1 MYVDESGD
9 HSYRELELPGKR
21 FLCLTGVVVE
31 DGPYKTTIQ
40 PEVEAIKARFFRR
53 HSPDEPV
60 VFHRKDIVERRG
72 HFSVLQDQAIDAR
85 FRADVLGFLGGRP
98 FQIFS
103 AVIDKKSH
111 IDRYGG
117 AALHPY
123 HYCFTVIL
131 ERYSGFLKVNNSQG
145 DVLAESRGGTED
157 RELKEAYSLLWNR
170 GTGFHSAASFQA
182 RFTSS
187 EVKLK
192 RKEMNIAGLQ
202 IADLLAHP
210 LKQDILAQY
219 GFAESVNSDFARQIC
234 GAVVQKQNRYGRVFL
249 G

>member
-9 HSYRELELPGKR
+9 HGYRDLSHPGKR
-21 FLCLTGVVVE
+21 FLCLTGVVIE
-31 DGPYKTTIQ
+31 DVTYKTQIH
-40 PEVEAIKARFFRR
+40 PAVEAIKGRFFRR
-53 HSPDEPV
+53 HSPDDPV
-60 VFHRKDIVERRG
+60 IFHRKDIVERRG
-72 HFSVLQDQAIDAR
+72 HFSVLQDEGIDAR
-85 FRADVLGFLGGRP
+85 FQAEVLALLGQP
-98 FQIFS
+98 IQIFS

-131 ERYSGFLKVNNSQG
+131 ERFSGFLGVNNSQG

-157 RELKEAYSLLWNR
+157 RELKDAYSLLWNR
-170 GTGFHSAASFQA
+170 GTGFHTPASFQA
-182 RFTSS
+182 RFTSA

-210 LKQDILAQY
+210 LKQDILMQFGA
-219 GFAESVNSDFARQIC
+219 GENANGDFARLIC
-234 GAVVQKQNRYGRVFL
+234 GAVAAKQNRYGRVFL
-249 G
+249 R